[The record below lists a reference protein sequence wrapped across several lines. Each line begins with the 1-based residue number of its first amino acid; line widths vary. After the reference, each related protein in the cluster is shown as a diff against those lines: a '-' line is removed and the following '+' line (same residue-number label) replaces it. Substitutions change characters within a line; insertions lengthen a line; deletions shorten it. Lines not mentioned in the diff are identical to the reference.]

1 MASTSMRAPKQW
13 CLTKQETITSFETWK
28 QNLQFLL
35 AQDPN
40 FACFLADGATWLRKT
55 AAQPLRGLHDDDH
68 SIPDNLRRTA
78 QQKVNHL
85 DLMLGQIANYCPI
98 ISRNTIIKYSTS
110 MTSIWQAIRLHFG
123 FQATGSHFLDYAQ
136 IHLEVEER
144 PEDLFQR
151 LMAFIDDS
159 LLKTDGGIS
168 HHTEVPAVDEELS
181 PTLENVVVLQWL
193 HLIHRDL
200 PRLVKQRYGTELRT
214 RTLASI
220 KPEISLALDSL
231 LEELRTTEEAKI
243 MRSGAPQSTP
253 VRGFSSSSSSDRQ
266 RTAPS
271 RVSRICPLCKLA
283 NRPHGHFLSKCQ
295 FLPEADRRYLARAR
309 VIAVLDDIDLGD
321 ASIPESKEV
330 ESWQP
335 CTSTAGESSQSTRR
349 VNIKQSPYMYAY
361 YRHHPL
367 KIILDTG
374 SETNMVRASTA
385 HYMGATV
392 SKSSQIALQADGHT
406 PMNVT
411 GEVKLTLERGRHS
424 FFLEALVVE
433 DLDVDVLA
441 GVPFLVCNDISIHPA
456 KHEISLKDDLRIAYG
471 LSASHQEVHSV
482 RRTATVRAP
491 PATTVVWPGES
502 IELEVPWELSEDIS
516 IAVEPRSDSK
526 LMTSNDTTCM
536 WPTPTITHT
545 VAGHLRLVNDTDD
558 PQLLRRNDHFCQIL
572 PVTSPAD
579 PGPAA
584 SHFTSAPRSNSQVQK
599 YHSDSICLDPDSQF
613 SPAMRN
619 KFQDL
624 HREFDAVFDPVIVGY
639 NGACGP
645 LEAVVNMGPVQPP
658 QRKGRLPQYSR
669 DKLLELQSKFDELES
684 VGVFLRPEDAGVTV
698 EYLNPSFLVKKAN
711 GGYRLVTAFS
721 DVGRYSKPQPSLMPD
736 VESTLRTIGRWRYI
750 IVSDM
755 TSAFYQIPVSKSSMK
770 YCGVATPF
778 KGIRL
783 YARCAMG
790 MPGSETAL
798 EELMCRVLGD
808 LHQEGIVAKL
818 ADDLYCGGDT
828 EDELLHNW
836 RRVLSALDKCSLRL
850 STKKTI
856 VNPKSTGILGWI
868 WTQGTLK
875 ASPHRIAVLSACTLH
890 HPVNCSDMRFDRQ
903 QAMCPSIS
911 EIVQRRILKQSSCV
925 HVLVYRQSLPGRHS
939 SSRRKCQCALGL
951 Q

>member
-1 MASTSMRAPKQW
+1 M
-13 CLTKQETITSFETWK
+13 
-28 QNLQFLL
+28 
-35 AQDPN
+35 
-40 FACFLADGATWLRKT
+40 
-55 AAQPLRGLHDDDH
+55 
-68 SIPDNLRRTA
+68 
-78 QQKVNHL
+78 
-85 DLMLGQIANYCPI
+85 
-98 ISRNTIIKYSTS
+98 
-110 MTSIWQAIRLHFG
+110 
-123 FQATGSHFLDYAQ
+123 
-136 IHLEVEER
+136 
-144 PEDLFQR
+144 
-151 LMAFIDDS
+151 
-159 LLKTDGGIS
+159 
-168 HHTEVPAVDEELS
+168 
-181 PTLENVVVLQWL
+181 
-193 HLIHRDL
+193 
-200 PRLVKQRYGTELRT
+200 
-214 RTLASI
+214 
-220 KPEISLALDSL
+220 
-231 LEELRTTEEAKI
+231 
-243 MRSGAPQSTP
+243 
-253 VRGFSSSSSSDRQ
+253 
-266 RTAPS
+266 
-271 RVSRICPLCKLA
+271 
-283 NRPHGHFLSKCQ
+283 
-295 FLPEADRRYLARAR
+295 
-309 VIAVLDDIDLGD
+309 
-321 ASIPESKEV
+321 
-330 ESWQP
+330 
-335 CTSTAGESSQSTRR
+335 
-349 VNIKQSPYMYAY
+349 
-361 YRHHPL
+361 
-367 KIILDTG
+367 
-374 SETNMVRASTA
+374 
-385 HYMGATV
+385 
-392 SKSSQIALQADGHT
+392 
-406 PMNVT
+406 
-411 GEVKLTLERGRHS
+411 
-424 FFLEALVVE
+424 
-433 DLDVDVLA
+433 
-441 GVPFLVCNDISIHPA
+441 
-456 KHEISLKDDLRIAYG
+456 
-471 LSASHQEVHSV
+471 
-482 RRTATVRAP
+482 
-491 PATTVVWPGES
+491 WPGES
-502 IELEVPWELSEDIS
+502 IELKVPWELSEDIS

-526 LMTSNDTTCM
+526 LTTSNDTACM

-579 PGPAA
+579 TGPAA
-584 SHFTSAPRSNSQVQK
+584 SHFTSAPRSSSQVQK

-684 VGVFLRPEDAGVTV
+684 VGVFHRPEDAGVTV

-798 EELMCRVLGD
+798 EELTCRVLGD

-868 WTQGTLK
+868 WTQGTLE
-875 ASPHRIAVLSACTLH
+875 ASPHRIAVLSACVPPTTVRELRSYIGAYRVLSRVITRCAELLAALENTVAGRTSLEKLVWSDEMRDAFKQAQSALSSSQTIVLPRPSDQLWISTDASVKQRGIGATLYVSRSDILKLAGFYSAKLKKKQINWLPCEVEALAIAAAVKH
-890 HPVNCSDMRFDRQ
+890 FAPYIIQSTVQTCVLTDSKPCVQAFQKLCRGEFSNSPRVSTYLSTASHFQVDIRHLAGNANVPSDFSSRNAPDCDNPNCQICSFIQ
-903 QAMCPSIS
+903 QAECAVVSTVSVQDIVAGNSRLPVANRATWISAQRDCPD
-911 EIVQRRILKQSSCV
+911 L
-925 HVLVYRQSLPGRHS
+925 
-939 SSRRKCQCALGL
+939 
-951 Q
+951 